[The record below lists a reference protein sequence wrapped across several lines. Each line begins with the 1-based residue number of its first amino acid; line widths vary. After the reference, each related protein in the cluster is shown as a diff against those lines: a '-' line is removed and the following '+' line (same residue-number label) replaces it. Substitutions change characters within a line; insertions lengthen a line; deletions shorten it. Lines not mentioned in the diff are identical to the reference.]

1 MIPYGFTKTLNMG
14 FEEAIDRVTQAL
26 KQEGFGI
33 ISQINVK
40 EKFKEKLG
48 IDFED
53 YLILGACNPSKAH
66 EAISRE
72 ENIGL
77 LLPCNVLLYRKGNKT
92 ILSIV
97 KPTVSLE
104 KVHNEHLK
112 QIAEDAEKS
121 LKNVFDSLK

>member
-1 MIPYGFTKTLNMG
+1 MIPYGFTKSLNMD
-14 FEEAIDRVTQAL
+14 FEEAVDRVTQAL
-26 KQEGFGI
+26 KKEGFGI
-33 ISQINVK
+33 ISRINVK

-77 LLPCNVLLYRKGNKT
+77 LLPCNVLLYRKGKKT

-97 KPTVSLE
+97 KPTISLE
-104 KVHNEHLK
+104 KVHNESLK
-112 QIAEDAEKS
+112 QLAEDAEKS
-121 LKNVFDSLK
+121 LKKVFDSLS